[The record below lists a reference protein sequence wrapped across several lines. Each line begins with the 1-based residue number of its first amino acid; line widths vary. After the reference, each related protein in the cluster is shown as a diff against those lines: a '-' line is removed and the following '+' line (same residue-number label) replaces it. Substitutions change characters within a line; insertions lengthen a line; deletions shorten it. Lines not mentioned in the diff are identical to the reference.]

1 MYVQSSDT
9 DSSDLFDCVSC
20 SVEQKNVKQ
29 KTKTDNFKICQLKTE
44 LNLSLFFGVELEL
57 SGAVL

>member
-29 KTKTDNFKICQLKTE
+29 KTKTDNFKICQLKT
-44 LNLSLFFGVELEL
+44 VEN
-57 SGAVL
+57 S